1 MCLENKHSTR
11 ICRGS
16 SNFYYWLLNITEMVL
31 FKSTSIISVN
41 EQFHSVIYFLIINF
55 IIMFLFRKNL
65 YLRLADT
72 WRCLLEIL
80 PPNLGGKNKTCI
92 TPKNS
97 TTTSS

>member
-1 MCLENKHSTR
+1 MLIGIVSL
-11 ICRGS
+11 IS
-16 SNFYYWLLNITEMVL
+16 ILLVEEVTG
-31 FKSTSIISVN
+31 KG
-41 EQFHSVIYFLIINF
+41 VIFDVELLILNTWT
-55 IIMFLFRKNL
+55 NL

-92 TPKNS
+92 TPNNS